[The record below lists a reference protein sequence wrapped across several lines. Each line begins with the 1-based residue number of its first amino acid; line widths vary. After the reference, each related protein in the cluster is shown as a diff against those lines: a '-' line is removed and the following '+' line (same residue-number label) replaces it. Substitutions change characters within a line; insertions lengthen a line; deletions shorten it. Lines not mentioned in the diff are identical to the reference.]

1 MVRSDRP
8 NLAAISALVACG
20 LLSTALATR
29 SAVEMRL
36 LGVLVGV
43 DRFCAACG
51 DFRAFSLV
59 TGSPAVGF
67 WPTADVTLSSAAPTP
82 TPARSAAPRSA
93 GAGDRC
99 PPLLLAGRPERVST
113 STEIKKAVGA
123 AAATSLAV
131 MVGSADATLA
141 ASVATTPTTTASHA
155 DLRGSR
161 PA

>member
-59 TGSPAVGF
+59 TGSLVVGC
-67 WPTADVTLSSAAPTP
+67 WPTADVTLPSAAPTSP
-82 TPARSAAPRSA
+82 PVCSPAPRSV
-93 GAGDRC
+93 GAGDGD
-99 PPLLLAGRPERVST
+99 PPLLLAGRPERV
-113 STEIKKAVGA
+113 
-123 AAATSLAV
+123 
-131 MVGSADATLA
+131 
-141 ASVATTPTTTASHA
+141 
-155 DLRGSR
+155 
-161 PA
+161 